1 MRYIVFCSNC
11 NFTGSEEETKIS
23 SLPKCPECKKI
34 LRYTGVTQDDWRAK
48 SKDIQLKMKQKISNF
63 IDTHITGGYVSV

>member
-23 SLPKCPECKKI
+23 SLPKCPECQAGI
-34 LRYTGVTQDDWRAK
+34 IYPTVLDCALSPGHTLALD
-48 SKDIQLKMKQKISNF
+48 
-63 IDTHITGGYVSV
+63 